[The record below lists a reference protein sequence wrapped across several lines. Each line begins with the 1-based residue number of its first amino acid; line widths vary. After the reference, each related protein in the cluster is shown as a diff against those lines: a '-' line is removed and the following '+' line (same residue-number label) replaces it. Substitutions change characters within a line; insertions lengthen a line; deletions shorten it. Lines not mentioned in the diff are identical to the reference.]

1 MFGNHATANSHHFT
15 KILVSKGYSVRNNT
29 VISTLSLALIFS
41 TPFASAI
48 ESDSNP
54 ISNFLGAL
62 QKIADGPGAAPAK
75 RAESPSDM
83 KSDDVLQSIAN
94 EHGADSRASSG
105 TCRYLLDDD
114 GKMLIAQ
121 KTENFHQV
129 SILAQIRA
137 ANVAACSLRGAGAS
151 IAQAKN
157 DVGQLLTISALN
169 ANQADMVTENTLRHA
184 KYAIILLKLNATANQ
199 NSISALENVFWP
211 KGPVA
216 DSKAFAVMTAK
227 DAATKYIA
235 NSFAFLR
242 TYSNKTLQIKGR
254 VQSINGHDDRAS
266 VTLEGIIQ
274 KDINDQGWQHIVA
287 CNVQSKDALDDVAR
301 ISKGDMIT
309 VQGIFTPRTLPGVSL
324 DDCRVVR

>member
-1 MFGNHATANSHHFT
+1 
-15 KILVSKGYSVRNNT
+15 
-29 VISTLSLALIFS
+29 
-41 TPFASAI
+41 
-48 ESDSNP
+48 
-54 ISNFLGAL
+54 
-62 QKIADGPGAAPAK
+62 
-75 RAESPSDM
+75 
-83 KSDDVLQSIAN
+83 
-94 EHGADSRASSG
+94 
-105 TCRYLLDDD
+105 
-114 GKMLIAQ
+114 
-121 KTENFHQV
+121 
-129 SILAQIRA
+129 
-137 ANVAACSLRGAGAS
+137 
-151 IAQAKN
+151 
-157 DVGQLLTISALN
+157 
-169 ANQADMVTENTLRHA
+169 
-184 KYAIILLKLNATANQ
+184 
-199 NSISALENVFWP
+199 
-211 KGPVA
+211 
-216 DSKAFAVMTAK
+216 MTAK